1 MRLLDALTW
10 PHGPARYLEAVAPSQ
25 RTSLGEVRAEVTA
38 VRRQTADT
46 VTLCLR
52 ADRSW
57 AGFQA
62 GQHVLLT
69 VEIDGRRHTRCFSLA
84 GPDGAGRRLE
94 LTMKAHPTSTVSRWL
109 REHAAPGLVV
119 GLSQAQGDFAL
130 AVDSDEA
137 RPIVLLSGGSGVT
150 PVLSMLRSL
159 CAAGHRG
166 PVTYVH
172 FARSADDVLYEA
184 EARELAESH
193 PNVRVDVRVD
203 LFDGIAP
210 GWSDADTYLCGPAG
224 FMDAVTD
231 AYEAAGALERLHVE
245 RFTLA
250 PATAATTAGGS
261 LRFATAGR
269 TVESDGRSIL
279 EQAEAAGLA
288 PASGCRMGIC
298 ATCTRTL
305 ESGCVTDLRTGTVT
319 DRPGTPVRICVSAP
333 AGDATVDL

>member
-10 PHGPARYLEAVAPSQ
+10 PHGPERFLGG
-25 RTSLGEVRAEVTA
+25 TSLGAVRAEVTA

-46 VTLCLR
+46 VTLSLR

-57 AGFQA
+57 LGFRA

-84 GPDGAGRRLE
+84 GAAGPGRDLE
-94 LTMKAHPTSTVSRWL
+94 LTTKAHPTSTVSRWL
-109 REHAAPGLVV
+109 RAHATPGLVV
-119 GLSQAQGDFAL
+119 GLSQAQGDFTLPADGGG
-130 AVDSDEA
+130 AG

-150 PVLSMLRSL
+150 PVLSMLRTL
-159 CAAGHRG
+159 CAAGPSG

-172 FARSADDVLYEA
+172 FARSAADALYDA
-184 EARELAESH
+184 EARALAAAH
-193 PNVRVDVRVD
+193 PDVSVEVRTD
-203 LFDGIAP
+203 LFDGLAP
-210 GWSDADTYLCGPAG
+210 GWADAETFLCGPAG
-224 FMDAVTD
+224 FMDAVAD

-250 PATAATTAGGS
+250 PTTAAGADAVGGS
-261 LRFATAGR
+261 LRFAAAGT
-269 TVESDGRSIL
+269 TVASDGRSIL

-288 PASGCRMGIC
+288 PAHGCRMGIC

-305 ESGCVTDLRTGTVT
+305 ESGCVTDLRNGTVT